1 VTDDGHEPVR
11 VIIADD
17 EPLVRAD
24 IRAILDSDA
33 GIEIVGEA
41 SDGHEAVELVRATHP
56 DVAVLDIRM
65 PRMSGIEATSELRE
79 LGAHTA
85 VVILTTFGNDD
96 NIAQAIGAGA
106 DGFLI
111 KASAPRDLIAGVITV
126 AGGGSALSPHVAKL
140 LVSKLRESN
149 SVGDAD
155 ALGRVDALTERE
167 RSVLALL
174 GRGLSN
180 AEIAADL
187 WISEATVKG
196 HVSSILQRLGANNR
210 VQAAIIAYEA
220 GMVPARD

>member
-1 VTDDGHEPVR
+1 VR
-11 VIIADD
+11 AIIADD
-17 EPLVRAD
+17 EPLVRAG
-24 IRAILDSDA
+24 IRAILDSDSD
-33 GIEIVGEA
+33 IDVVGEA
-41 SDGHEAVELVRATHP
+41 SDGREAVELVRATNP

-65 PRMSGIEATSELRE
+65 PKMSGIEATSELRQ
-79 LGAHTA
+79 LGVRAA

-111 KASAPRDLIAGVITV
+111 KASAPRDLIDGVITV

-149 SVGDAD
+149 SGGGAD
-155 ALGRVDALTERE
+155 AVRRVDELTERE

-174 GRGLSN
+174 GGGRSN
-180 AEIAADL
+180 AEIATEL

-196 HVSSILQRLGANNR
+196 HVSSILQSLNVNNR
-210 VQAAIIAYEA
+210 VQAAIIAYQA
-220 GMVPARD
+220 GLFSTRN

>member
-1 VTDDGHEPVR
+1 VR
-11 VIIADD
+11 AIIADD
-17 EPLVRAD
+17 EPLVRAG
-24 IRAILDSDA
+24 IRAILDSDSD
-33 GIEIVGEA
+33 IDVVGEA
-41 SDGHEAVELVRATHP
+41 SDGREAVELVRATNP

-65 PRMSGIEATSELRE
+65 PRMSGIEATSELRQ
-79 LGAHTA
+79 LGVRAA

-111 KASAPRDLIAGVITV
+111 KASAPRDLIDGVITV

-149 SVGDAD
+149 SGGGAD
-155 ALGRVDALTERE
+155 AVRRVDELTERE

-174 GRGLSN
+174 GGGRSN
-180 AEIAADL
+180 AEIATEL

-196 HVSSILQRLGANNR
+196 HVSSILQSLGVNNR
-210 VQAAIIAYEA
+210 VQAAIIAYQA
-220 GMVPARD
+220 GLFSTRS

>member
-1 VTDDGHEPVR
+1 MTDLGGRPVR
-11 VIIADD
+11 AIIADD
-17 EPLVRAD
+17 EPLVRAG
-24 IRAILDSDA
+24 IRAILDSDSD
-33 GIEIVGEA
+33 IDVVGEA
-41 SDGHEAVELVRATHP
+41 SDGREAVELVRATNP

-65 PRMSGIEATSELRE
+65 PRMSGIEATSELRQ
-79 LGAHTA
+79 LGVRAA

-111 KASAPRDLIAGVITV
+111 KASAPRDLIDGVITV

-149 SVGDAD
+149 SGGGAD
-155 ALGRVDALTERE
+155 AVRRVDELTERE

-174 GRGLSN
+174 GGGRSN
-180 AEIAADL
+180 AEIATEL

-196 HVSSILQRLGANNR
+196 HVSSILQSLGVNNR
-210 VQAAIIAYEA
+210 VQAAIIAYQA
-220 GMVPARD
+220 GLFSTRS